1 MSGRRQLRV
10 AFCGIGRMG
19 AEMVGVLT
27 LRGFPVTVWNRT
39 VERAITAAGHT
50 GAEVAP
56 TPAMAAKD
64 ADVVITMLTDGEA
77 VIDTLTR
84 DDGILAGVRE
94 GTVVVDCSTI
104 GAPAARRAAELC
116 AAAGVRFLD
125 CPVSGSTAVAR
136 EGRLGLMAGGDA
148 AVIEK
153 VRPVLAA
160 LGTVVHV
167 GPAGAGAAAKV
178 AVNALLHTFST
189 ALSECLVTARAA
201 GVSADALFD
210 VLAAGVLW
218 NRFLDYK
225 RPAFTDLAG
234 TQVAFD
240 LSTAT
245 KDLGLA
251 VTAGDEAALPESVVR
266 RVLELH
272 QHALD
277 DGFGDRDMAAMAAW
291 FAATAGR
298 ADHFATAGEPF
309 PGREP
314 ERN

>member
-1 MSGRRQLRV
+1 MNDRRQLRV

-27 LRGFPVTVWNRT
+27 RRGFPVTVWNRT
-39 VERAITAAGHT
+39 VERAITAAECT
-50 GAEVAP
+50 GAEVAS
-56 TPAMAAKD
+56 TPAKAGKD

-77 VIDTLTR
+77 VINTLTG

-94 GTVVVDCSTI
+94 GTIVVDCSTI
-104 GAPAARRAAELC
+104 GVPAARRAAELC

-148 AVIEK
+148 VVIREA
-153 VRPVLAA
+153 RPVLEA

-178 AVNALLHTFST
+178 SVNALLHTFST
-189 ALSECLVTARAA
+189 ALSECLVTARRA
-201 GVSADALFD
+201 GVSADAFFD

-225 RPAFTDLAG
+225 RPAFTDPANA
-234 TQVAFD
+234 QVAFD
-240 LSTAT
+240 LGTAT

-251 VTAGDEAALPESVVR
+251 VTAGDEAALSESVVR

-272 QHALD
+272 QRALD
-277 DGFGDRDMAAMAAW
+277 DGFGDRDMAAMVAW
-291 FAATAGR
+291 FAAA
-298 ADHFATAGEPF
+298 ADQGDHSAADGTPV

>member
-1 MSGRRQLRV
+1 MSYRRLRV

-19 AEMVGVLT
+19 AEMVAVLS
-27 LRGFPVTVWNRT
+27 RQGFPVTVWNRT
-39 VERAITAAGHT
+39 ADRAVTAAERT

-56 TPAMAAKD
+56 TPALACED

-77 VIDTLTR
+77 VLRTLTG
-84 DDGILAGVRE
+84 DDGILAGARE
-94 GTVVVDCSTI
+94 GAVVVDCSTI
-104 GAPAARRAAELC
+104 GARAAREAAGLC

-148 AVIEK
+148 AVIDA
-153 VRPVLAA
+153 VRPVLEA

-189 ALSECLVTARAA
+189 ALSECLVTAREA

-225 RPAFTDLAG
+225 RPAFTDPAH

-240 LSTAT
+240 LGTAT

-272 QHALD
+272 QRALD

-298 ADHFATAGEPF
+298 ADHSAAAGAPV
-309 PGREP
+309 PVREP
-314 ERN
+314 ERI

>member
-1 MSGRRQLRV
+1 MNDRQLRV
-10 AFCGIGRMG
+10 AFCGTGRMG
-19 AEMVGVLT
+19 AEMVAALAGS
-27 LRGFPVTVWNRT
+27 GFPVTVWNRT
-39 VERAITAAGHT
+39 AERARTVAGRT
-50 GAEVAP
+50 GAEAAP

-64 ADVVITMLTDGEA
+64 ADVVFTMLTDGEA
-77 VIDTLTR
+77 VISTLAGP
-84 DDGILAGVRE
+84 DGILAGAGA
-94 GTVVVDCSTI
+94 GTIVVDCSTI
-104 GAPAARRAAELC
+104 GAGAAAEAAGLC
-116 AAAGVRFLD
+116 AAAGARFLD

-136 EGRLGLMAGGDA
+136 EGRLGLMAGGDP
-148 AVIEK
+148 AVINE
-153 VRPVLAA
+153 VRPALEA

-189 ALSECLVTARAA
+189 ALAECLVTARRA

-218 NRFLDYK
+218 NRFLGYK
-225 RPAFTDLAG
+225 RPAFTDPAG
-234 TQVAFD
+234 TGVAFD
-240 LSTAT
+240 LATAT
-245 KDLGLA
+245 KDLRLA
-251 VTAGDEAALPESVVR
+251 VAAGGDTDPARSVVR

-291 FAATAGR
+291 FQAAADPSAAAGD
-298 ADHFATAGEPF
+298 AV

-314 ERN
+314 ERI